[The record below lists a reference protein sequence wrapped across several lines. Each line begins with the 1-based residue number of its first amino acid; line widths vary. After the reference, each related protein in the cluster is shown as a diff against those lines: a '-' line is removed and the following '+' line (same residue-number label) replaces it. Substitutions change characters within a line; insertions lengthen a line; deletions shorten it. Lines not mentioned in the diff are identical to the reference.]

1 MAGKE
6 RSHTERLE
14 KILDFLG
21 DHIRSAPGDELMQA
35 ARDEGRDPGE
45 ENTRLKGLLLEK
57 LKAHQQKKLKEARA
71 GFERELASIS
81 EGNFNLPSTPAER
94 KALFIATL
102 ARASQLQTPFT
113 MQHRDLSDFSDEDI
127 VANLKNFFPVRASP
141 ERASSGAEVI
151 PAGTPP
157 EEILSTLGITE
168 PDDIEHRSHRLG
180 VRRNDSL

>member
-21 DHIRSAPGDELMQA
+21 DHIRSAPADELMET
-35 ARDEGRDPGE
+35 AREEGCDPGE

-71 GFERELASIS
+71 GFERELASMS
-81 EGNFNLPSTPAER
+81 EGNLNLPSMPAER

-102 ARASQLQTPFT
+102 ARASQLQTSFT
-113 MQHRDLSDFSDEDI
+113 MQHRDLSDFSDDDI
-127 VANLKNFFPVRASP
+127 VANLQKFFQLGLLPNASRQ
-141 ERASSGAEVI
+141 EQK
-151 PAGTPP
+151 
-157 EEILSTLGITE
+157 
-168 PDDIEHRSHRLG
+168 
-180 VRRNDSL
+180 